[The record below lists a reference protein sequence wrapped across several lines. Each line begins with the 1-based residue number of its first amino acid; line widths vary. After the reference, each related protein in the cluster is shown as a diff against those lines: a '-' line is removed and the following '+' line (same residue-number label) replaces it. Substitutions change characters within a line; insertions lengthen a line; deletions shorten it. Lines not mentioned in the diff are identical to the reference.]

1 MIFSLTSR
9 YIEHFLVSRQTAL
22 GLRVIKTTA
31 VLPFIDFESVLNNE
45 NIMFFEFSN
54 KLQT

>member
-22 GLRVIKTTA
+22 GLRVIQTTA
-31 VLPFIDFESVLNNE
+31 VLPSIDFESVLNNE

-54 KLQT
+54 KLQR